1 MTRWFVI
8 GAAVSFAWGSAAGAQ
23 QLKGLAAHD
32 IADIAAVARTRA
44 LDLRISPQNPVPV
57 PQRFVGGMLVSREVA
72 PNAILGL
79 GLANLYSR
87 KKSGSDVRITGG
99 PGRSRKPAVKF
110 VLHF

>member
-8 GAAVSFAWGSAAGAQ
+8 GAAVLFAWGSAAGAQ
-23 QLKGLAAHD
+23 QMKGLSAHD
-32 IADIAAVARTRA
+32 IGAVARTRA
-44 LDLRISPQNPVPV
+44 LDLRISPQDAVPV
-57 PQRFVGGMLVSREVA
+57 PHAFVGGMLVSGEIA
-72 PNAILGL
+72 PNARLGL
-79 GLANLYSR
+79 GLANLYGR